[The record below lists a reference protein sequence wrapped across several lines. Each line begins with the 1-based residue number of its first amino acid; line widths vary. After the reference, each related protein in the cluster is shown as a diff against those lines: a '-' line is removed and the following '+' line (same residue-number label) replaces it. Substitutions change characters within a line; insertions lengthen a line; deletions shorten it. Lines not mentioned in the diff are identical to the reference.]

1 MRRTF
6 MFGLALFLNLVTA
19 SAHADVPTT
28 RVQDLTLELPAGWN
42 SIQQAL
48 DIGTGIFVFSA
59 ANATVSLF
67 VRPGEYPDPQQFM
80 VNGSNVVTPQSRT
93 SFNGHAWTVMET
105 RKNAASGSAIPAQSV
120 FGFFG
125 KYQGNAYFGYAKS
138 DSSENARSAAIEFL
152 TSLH

>member
-1 MRRTF
+1 MRRRF
-6 MFGLALFLNLVTA
+6 IQGLALSSILVTICA
-19 SAHADVPTT
+19 RADVPTT

-42 SIQQAL
+42 SVQQAL
-48 DIGTGIFVFSA
+48 DVGTGVFVFSN

-67 VRPGEYPDPQQFM
+67 VRAGEYPDPQQFM
-80 VNGSNVVTPQSRT
+80 VNGSTVVTPQSRT

-105 RKNAASGSAIPAQSV
+105 RKNQASGSAIPAQSV

-125 KYQGNAYFGYAKS
+125 KYQGNAYFGYARSGSS
-138 DSSENARSAAIEFL
+138 DSARSAAIEFL